1 MKKFF
6 ETTEPIYHESKYLEI
21 STRYRK
27 GKGYEIVV
35 EPVGIKYFDDN
46 PNNSFMVSKCFD
58 SDYYNHYMDMIT
70 LVKPCQRKSASALAY
85 AEEVMSTNVDK
96 FIQQYIELALAN
108 GGKQIEL
115 SGKVITTLS

>member
-6 ETTEPIYHESKYLEI
+6 KATEPIYHESEYLEI

-35 EPVGIKYFDDN
+35 EPVGIKYFDNN

-58 SDYYNHYMDMIT
+58 SDYYNHYMDMVT
-70 LVKPCQRKSASALAY
+70 LVKPCQRRSASAETY
-85 AEEVMSTNVDK
+85 AEEYLIAHADEL
-96 FIQQYIELALAN
+96 IQTYIDLAVCN
-108 GGKQIEL
+108 GGKRIMLTGE
-115 SGKVITTLS
+115 VINSL